1 MDSAFYQDLYTSL
14 QELVT
19 SRALSVCPTGIAYT
33 LKEDWSF
40 VRLDD
45 GNQAVQQVLLLPNKK
60 ALRRYSYLE
69 PILGDAP
76 HQASRY
82 QEGLLICF
90 GSRRDIKGEDYERIR
105 TSEVKF
111 RGKRAWPLLR
121 LLAPPAWPLRPTGA
135 LLMAFLPLI
144 KDLSRTIMESA
155 LSEDWPDIAEA
166 MEIEVGEMI
175 DDSHLDA
182 LRMLPQTE
190 ENWLLDAVV
199 LPGTRVRPEED
210 APSVMTQA
218 LLLAKFQ
225 DDKPF
230 HVEIAKQAGLIDEEL
245 VDFFIRHLEQ
255 HERPASLTVRDPEQR
270 SYLASVC
277 EALGIHLIVRS
288 ALPVIDPYLPQLQGK
303 LLNSDGS
310 TDGSAPVGHES

>member
-1 MDSAFYQDLYTSL
+1 MDAAFYQELYTCL
-14 QELVT
+14 QEFIS
-19 SRALSVCPTGIAYT
+19 SRALGVCPSGIPYI

-45 GNQAVQQVLLLPNKK
+45 GQQAVQQVLLMPNKN
-60 ALRRYSYLE
+60 ALRRYTYLE
-69 PILGDAP
+69 PILTEAP

-90 GSRRDIKGEDYERIR
+90 GARRDIKGEDYERIR
-105 TSEVKF
+105 VSEVKF
-111 RGKRAWPLLR
+111 RGKRAWPHLR

-144 KDLSRTIMESA
+144 KELSQTIMQSA

-166 MEIEVGEMI
+166 EAFDPNHLI
-175 DDSHLDA
+175 DDQHLDA
-182 LRMLPQTE
+182 LRMLPQTD
-190 ENWLLDAVV
+190 ENWLLDAAV

-210 APSVMTQA
+210 APSVMTQT

-225 DDKPF
+225 DEKPF
-230 HVEIAKQAGLIDEEL
+230 HTEITKQSSIVDDEL

-255 HERPASLTVRDPEQR
+255 HERPASLTVRDPEQK
-270 SYLASVC
+270 SYLTPVC

-288 ALPVIDPYLPQLQGK
+288 ALPVIDPYLPQLQRR
-303 LLNSDGS
+303 LMDSSDSVEG
-310 TDGSAPVGHES
+310 